1 MSSIIY
7 NETKTNEFIITKI
20 PLRQS
25 KTEPLKI
32 KLEEKVN
39 GFPDFDNESKI
50 TDKLL
55 IQNKTEILDP
65 HIDKKRMINLM
76 EKVLRFGPPDK
87 DVLFDKMKNYLI
99 KELNFPNNRQT
110 QLIANIFVEKEITP
124 IILSEWIL
132 KECRLKMMWD
142 NIGPK
147 NEISH
152 GLIEFF
158 NMNYYKFMRENKLK
172 CIDKSMIEMKR
183 FLRASKTRIIRYRS
197 DFTLDE
203 IDETQEKILESVEKI
218 KQFRLY
224 CELEYDNKLELMRGK
239 LLQVYS
245 TLDTIQ
251 NEILRDCN
259 KSSVLY
265 N

>member
-7 NETKTNEFIITKI
+7 DETKTNEFIITKI

-39 GFPDFDNESKI
+39 ELQDFDNESKI

-55 IQNKTEILDP
+55 IQNKTKILDP
-65 HIDKKRMINLM
+65 HKERMKNIM
-76 EKVLRFGPPDK
+76 EELFRFGPPDK
-87 DVLFDKMKNYLI
+87 DVLFVKMKNYLI

-110 QLIANIFVEKEITP
+110 ELIANIFVKKEITP
-124 IILSEWIL
+124 ILLSEWIL

-142 NIGPK
+142 NIGPR

-172 CIDKSMIEMKR
+172 CIDKSMIEMKK

-197 DFTLDE
+197 DFTLNE
-203 IDETQEKILESVEKI
+203 IDEIQEKVLDSVEKI